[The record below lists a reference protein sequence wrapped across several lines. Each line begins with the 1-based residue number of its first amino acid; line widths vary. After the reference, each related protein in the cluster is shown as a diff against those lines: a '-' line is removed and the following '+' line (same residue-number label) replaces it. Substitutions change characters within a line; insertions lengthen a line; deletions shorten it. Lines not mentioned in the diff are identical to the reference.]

1 MDESSSGTEPTRRK
15 SARIY
20 SRSHETELPGQSS
33 HQEIFSLG
41 DDLISGPPISK
52 ATLRSRRFYEKLKSD
67 PEKYQ
72 AHKEKQAEKA
82 RMRRKALTQEEK
94 TMQNAKTNA
103 RVKKCRAKKK
113 ELGIPLNKPLP
124 LSSNTKAKIEER
136 RIQERLRKRIY
147 RASLNSWQKAWVNK
161 KRRIQYEKKKK
172 ESHIKIECQSSTD
185 QQPSTPR
192 PSSSQ
197 PPSTHQNSPSQSPT
211 TSQPSSS
218 KNGFKTSS
226 AKYKAAR
233 KAKYA
238 LPSSPMK
245 YAQCMLSNLT
255 FEFSG
260 S

>member
-1 MDESSSGTEPTRRK
+1 MEKSSSGTEPTRRK

-20 SRSHETELPGQSS
+20 SSHETELPGQSS

-113 ELGIPLNKPLP
+113 ELGIPLNKPVP

-136 RIQERLRKRIY
+136 RIQERLRKRI
-147 RASLNSWQKAWVNK
+147 
-161 KRRIQYEKKKK
+161 
-172 ESHIKIECQSSTD
+172 
-185 QQPSTPR
+185 
-192 PSSSQ
+192 
-197 PPSTHQNSPSQSPT
+197 
-211 TSQPSSS
+211 
-218 KNGFKTSS
+218 
-226 AKYKAAR
+226 
-233 KAKYA
+233 
-238 LPSSPMK
+238 
-245 YAQCMLSNLT
+245 
-255 FEFSG
+255 
-260 S
+260 

>member
-41 DDLISGPPISK
+41 DDLISGPAISK

-161 KRRIQYEKKKK
+161 KRRIQYEKKKRNHILR
-172 ESHIKIECQSSTD
+172 SSVSPQQINSPQRLDLRLVSRPQHIKTLLVSHPQHLSHLVVKTASKLLQQSIK
-185 QQPSTPR
+185 QQGKPNMPFR
-192 PSSSQ
+192 L
-197 PPSTHQNSPSQSPT
+197 HQ
-211 TSQPSSS
+211 
-218 KNGFKTSS
+218 
-226 AKYKAAR
+226 
-233 KAKYA
+233 
-238 LPSSPMK
+238 
-245 YAQCMLSNLT
+245 
-255 FEFSG
+255 
-260 S
+260 